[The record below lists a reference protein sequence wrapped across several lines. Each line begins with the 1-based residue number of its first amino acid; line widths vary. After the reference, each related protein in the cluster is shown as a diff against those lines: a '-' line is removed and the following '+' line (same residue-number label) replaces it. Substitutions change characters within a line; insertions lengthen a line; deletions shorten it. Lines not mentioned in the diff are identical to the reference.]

1 MQLSRKRA
9 YAHIIFWIAFVFCY
23 PLFYNAIVI
32 GNLDLYPLQIL
43 TMIITIFY
51 LIPISYFIGYY
62 LIPQFFIKKSKILS
76 FIISYLV
83 ISIGILC
90 IDLLVTRYIYAP
102 RFNPEL
108 IDSFWCYALNLPNI
122 AKQFFILQSQIF
134 IFLAFRFFIQYIH
147 NYIEKENLKH
157 QIVENELNML
167 KGQIHPH
174 FLFNTLNN
182 IYMMSLD
189 CNNDLLSESV
199 ARMSDILR
207 FTLYECDTHLIPVS
221 KELKIIKD
229 YIYLEKLRYS
239 DIKIDI
245 SVADNLDRVYITP
258 LVLFPFIENAF
269 KHGTSKTTKNKWIS
283 IHLYVEN
290 NRMHFNV
297 KNSKKHNYNKSS
309 ANAFYNKSKGIGI
322 SNATKRLELFYGQNS
337 FKLDISD
344 SNTFFE
350 VDLRINLS
358 TNIDKAIV

>member
-1 MQLSRKRA
+1 MQLSRKRVF
-9 YAHIIFWIAFVFCY
+9 AHIIFWIVFVFCY

-32 GNLDLYPLQIL
+32 GNLDLYSLQII
-43 TMIITIFY
+43 TMVITIFY

-62 LIPQFFIKKSKILS
+62 LIPQFLIKNNKVIAFIA
-76 FIISYLV
+76 SYLT

-90 IDLLVTRYIYAP
+90 IDLWVTRYIYAP

-108 IDSFWCYALNLPNI
+108 IDSFWCYALNVPNI

-134 IFLAFRFFIQYIH
+134 IFLAFRFFIQYVH

-157 QIVENELNML
+157 KIVENELNML

-199 ARMSDILR
+199 AKMSDILR
-207 FTLYECDTHLIPVS
+207 FSLYECDTQLIPVS
-221 KELKIIKD
+221 KEINLIKD

-239 DIKIDI
+239 NIKIDY
-245 SVADNLDRVYITP
+245 SVPNNLDDVYIIP

-283 IHLYVEN
+283 INLFIEN
-290 NRMHFNV
+290 NRLHFSV
-297 KNSKKHNYNKSS
+297 KNSKKDNYIKS
-309 ANAFYNKSKGIGI
+309 NTTKFYNHSKGIGI
-322 SNATKRLELFYGQNS
+322 NNATKRLKLFYGKNN
-337 FKLDISD
+337 FNLDIYNN
-344 SNTFFE
+344 NTFFE
-350 VDLRINLS
+350 IALRINLS
-358 TNIDKAIV
+358 TNVDKAIV

>member
-1 MQLSRKRA
+1 MTVSRKRVL
-9 YAHIIFWIAFVFCY
+9 AHIIFWIAFIFCY

-32 GNLDLYPLQIL
+32 GNLDLYWLQII

-62 LIPQFFIKKSKILS
+62 LVPQFLIKRSRIIF
-76 FIISYLV
+76 FIISYLA

-102 RFNPEL
+102 RYDPGLLN
-108 IDSFWCYALNLPNI
+108 SFWCNTLTPANI

-134 IFLAFRFFIQYIH
+134 IFLTFRFFVQYIH

-189 CNNDLLSESV
+189 CNNDVLSESV
-199 ARMSDILR
+199 AKMSDILR
-207 FTLYECDTHLIPVS
+207 FSLYECDTLLIPVS
-221 KELKIIKD
+221 KEINLIKD

-239 DIKIDI
+239 NIKINL
-245 SVADNLDRVYITP
+245 SVPDNLDNVYIIP

-283 IHLYVEN
+283 INLFIEN
-290 NRMHFNV
+290 NRLHFNV
-297 KNSKKHNYNKSS
+297 KNSKKDNYNKS
-309 ANAFYNKSKGIGI
+309 NTTNFYNHSKGIGI
-322 SNATKRLELFYGQNS
+322 NNATKRLKLFYGKNN
-337 FKLDISD
+337 FNLDIYNN
-344 SNTFFE
+344 NTFFE
-350 VDLRINLS
+350 IDLRINLS
-358 TNIDKAIV
+358 TNVDKAIV